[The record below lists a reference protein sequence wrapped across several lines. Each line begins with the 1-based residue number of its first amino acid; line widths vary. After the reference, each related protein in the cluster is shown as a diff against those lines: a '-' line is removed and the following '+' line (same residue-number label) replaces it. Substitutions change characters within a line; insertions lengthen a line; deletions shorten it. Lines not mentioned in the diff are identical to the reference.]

1 MTISTK
7 SVPKG
12 MHTLNPHI
20 VCADCAQALEFYKEA
35 FGADETARMAGENG
49 KIMHAAMTFGDS
61 TLMLMDEV
69 PEWNAKGPKL
79 IGGTPVSIHM
89 IVDDV
94 DAVFAQAIA
103 AGAKEIM
110 PVADQF
116 WGDRYGVL
124 EDPFGHSWSL
134 STPGKPLSEEEI
146 RANMAKMGDM
156 MQA

>member
-12 MHTLNPHI
+12 MHTLTPHL
-20 VCADCAQALEFYKEA
+20 VCANCADAIEFYKKA
-35 FGADETARMAGENG
+35 FGAEEGMRMNGDNG
-49 KIMHAAMTFGDS
+49 KIMHASMTFGDS

-79 IGGTPVSIHM
+79 IGGTPITLHM

-94 DAVFAQAIA
+94 DAAFAQAIA

-134 STPGKPLSEEEI
+134 ATPKQNLSEEEI
-146 RANMAKMGDM
+146 RANMAKMET

>member
-7 SVPKG
+7 SVPEG
-12 MHTLNPHI
+12 MHTLTPHL
-20 VCADCAQALEFYKEA
+20 VCANCADAIEFYKKA
-35 FGADETARMAGENG
+35 FGAEAGMRMDGENG
-49 KIMHAAMTFGDS
+49 KIMHASMKFGDS
-61 TLMLMDEV
+61 VLMLMDEF
-69 PEWNAKGPKL
+69 PEWGAKGPKL
-79 IGGTPVSIHM
+79 VGGTSVTIHM

-94 DAVFAQAIA
+94 DAAFAQAIA
-103 AGAKEIM
+103 AGAKEVM

-134 STPGKPLSEEEI
+134 ATPKQQLSEEEI
-146 RANMAKMGDM
+146 RANMAKMEP

>member
-12 MHTLNPHI
+12 MHTLTPHL
-20 VCADCAQALEFYKEA
+20 VCANCADAIEFYKKA
-35 FGADETARMAGENG
+35 FGAEEGMRMNGDNG
-49 KIMHAAMTFGDS
+49 KIMHASMTFGDS

-79 IGGTPVSIHM
+79 IGGTPITLHM

-94 DAVFAQAIA
+94 DDAFAQAID

-134 STPGKPLSEEEI
+134 ATPKQNLSEEEI
-146 RANMAKMGDM
+146 RANMAKMET